1 MLIKTYSSTVE
12 GIDART
18 ITVEVNLSPGIRF
31 LVVGLPDN
39 AVKESQQRITAAFAN
54 NGLKMPGFNILV
66 NMAPADM
73 RKVGSH
79 YDLPIAVGILAA
91 SKQIAAD
98 EIEKY
103 IIVGELSLD
112 GTLLPVR
119 GALPIA
125 IQALR
130 EGYKGLILPLENARE
145 AAIVQGID
153 VFGAASLLEVVG
165 LLNGEGNIEPTRIN
179 TRDEYFSHLDDFD
192 HDFFDVKGQAEVKR
206 ALEIAAAG
214 GHNLLM
220 IGPPG
225 SGKSML
231 AKRMPTIMPPMTLSE
246 ALEATKI
253 HSVAGKIGSQGGLL
267 TARPF
272 RAPHHI
278 VSDVALVGGSVPP
291 QPGEISLSHNGILF
305 LDEMPEFNRRVLEV
319 LRQPLEEKQITIS
332 RAKYSITY
340 PANFMLIAAMNPCP
354 CGYRTHPEKSC
365 TCSPA
370 TKARYMNRLSGP
382 LLDRIDLHVD
392 VIPVAID
399 SITAQRSGEH
409 SRDVRERVIKAR
421 ARQIARFE
429 SDSHASNGSFTTTH
443 TTHCNAM
450 MSPAQMERYCPLDRE
465 SIELLKSAI
474 SEMGL
479 SARAYD
485 RIVKVART
493 IADLAEQESIN
504 SDHIAEAIQ
513 YRRLDQ
519 ESWDSAF

>member
-39 AVKESQQRITAAFAN
+39 AVKESQQRITAALAN
-54 NGLKMPGFNILV
+54 NNLKMPGFNILV
-66 NMAPADM
+66 SMAPADL
-73 RKVGSH
+73 RKIGSH
-79 YDLPIAVGILAA
+79 YDLPIAIGILAA
-91 SKQIAAD
+91 SKQVNAERID
-98 EIEKY
+98 QY

-112 GTLLPVR
+112 GTLQPIR
-119 GALPIA
+119 GALPMA
-125 IQALR
+125 IQALHQR
-130 EGYKGLILPLENARE
+130 YKGIIVPVENARE
-145 AAIVQGID
+145 AAVVQGID
-153 VFGAASLLEVVG
+153 VYGVENIQQVIT
-165 LLNGEGNIEPTRIN
+165 LLNDPAAIEPIRIN
-179 TRDEYFSHLDDFD
+179 TRDEYFSKVDQFDIDFY
-192 HDFFDVKGQAEVKR
+192 DVKGQGEVKR

-231 AKRMPTIMPPMTLSE
+231 AKRMPTITPPMTLAE
-246 ALEATKI
+246 ALETTKI
-253 HSVAGKIGSQGGLL
+253 HSVAGKIGTQGGLL
-267 TARPF
+267 TRRPF

-305 LDEMPEFNRRVLEV
+305 LDELPEFNRHALEV
-319 LRQPLEEKQITIS
+319 LRQPLEEKRITIS
-332 RAKYSITY
+332 RARYSVEY

-370 TKARYMNRLSGP
+370 VKARYMSKISGP

-399 SITAQRSGEH
+399 SMTARRSGEYSH
-409 SRDVRERVIKAR
+409 QIRARVIKAR
-421 ARQIARFE
+421 ERQTARF
-429 SDSHASNGSFTTTH
+429 GSPPQTPTGELTGKT

-450 MSPAQMERYCPLDRE
+450 MTPGEMEQYCPLSPD
-465 SIELLKSAI
+465 SIALMKVAM

-493 IADLAEQESIN
+493 IADLAVSDHID

-513 YRRLDQ
+513 YRRLDTD
-519 ESWDSAF
+519 SWDKAF

>member
-1 MLIKTYSSTVE
+1 MLIKTFCSTVD

-54 NGLKMPGFNILV
+54 TGLKMPGFNILV

-73 RKVGSH
+73 RKIGSH
-79 YDLPIAVGILAA
+79 YDLPIALGILAA
-91 SKQIAAD
+91 SKQASA
-98 EIEKY
+98 ENIERY

-112 GTLLPVR
+112 GTILPIR

-130 EGYKGLILPLENARE
+130 EGYKGMILPAENARE
-145 AAIVQGID
+145 AAVVQGID
-153 VFGAASLLEVVG
+153 IYGVANITEAVA
-165 LLNGEGNIEPTRIN
+165 LLNGQSEIEPTVIN
-179 TRDEYFSHLDDFD
+179 TREEYFSHLDEFD
-192 HDFFDVKGQAEVKR
+192 NDFFDVKGQDEVKR

-246 ALEATKI
+246 ALESTKI
-253 HSVAGKIGSQGGLL
+253 HSVAGKIGSEGGLL

-305 LDEMPEFNRRVLEV
+305 LDELPEFNRHVLEV
-319 LRQPLEEKQITIS
+319 LRQPLEEKQITIA

-354 CGYRTHPEKSC
+354 CGYRTHPDKTC

-370 TKARYMNRLSGP
+370 LKSRYMSRLSGP

-399 SITAQRSGEH
+399 SISRARSGEK
-409 SRDVRERVIKAR
+409 SRDVRARVIKAR
-421 ARQIARFE
+421 ARQIARFTANP
-429 SDSHASNGSFTTTH
+429 SSPQ

-450 MSPAQMERYCPLDRE
+450 MSPSQMERYCPLDGE
-465 SIELLKSAI
+465 SIALMKSAM

-485 RIVKVART
+485 RIVKVSRT
-493 IADLAEQESIN
+493 IADLAESDNIT

-519 ESWDSAF
+519 QSWDNSL